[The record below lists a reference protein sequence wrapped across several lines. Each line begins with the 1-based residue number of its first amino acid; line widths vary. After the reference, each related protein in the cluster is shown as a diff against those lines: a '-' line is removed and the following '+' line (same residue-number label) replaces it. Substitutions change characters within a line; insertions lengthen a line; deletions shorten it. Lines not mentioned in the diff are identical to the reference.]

1 LIPVNASKYVKTL
14 QLEGWHQLTQ
24 TQNSS
29 KFVKLDGFCQLML
42 QNASAFLK
50 KNGSYQLIQTE
61 STSIRPNRWLI
72 PVNASKCFEILKL
85 DGWCQL
91 MFQNV

>member
-1 LIPVNASKYVKTL
+1 MQNTSKSTKKEKTRLIPVNASKYDKTL

-29 KFVKLDGFCQLML
+29 KFVELDGFCQLML

-50 KNGSYQLIQTE
+50 QIWFIHVHTN
-61 STSIRPNRWLI
+61 
-72 PVNASKCFEILKL
+72 
-85 DGWCQL
+85 
-91 MFQNV
+91 

>member
-1 LIPVNASKYVKTL
+1 MQDTSKSTKKEKTRLIPVNASKYVKTL

-29 KFVKLDGFCQLML
+29 KFVELDGFCQLML

-50 KNGSYQLIQTE
+50 QI
-61 STSIRPNRWLI
+61 WFI
-72 PVNASKCFEILKL
+72 PTNT
-85 DGWCQL
+85 D
-91 MFQNV
+91 

>member
-1 LIPVNASKYVKTL
+1 MQDTSKSTKKEKTRLIPVNASKYVKTL

-29 KFVKLDGFCQLML
+29 KFVELDGFCQLML

-50 KNGSYQLIQTE
+50 K
-61 STSIRPNRWLI
+61 RFI
-72 PVNASKCFEILKL
+72 PTNT
-85 DGWCQL
+85 D
-91 MFQNV
+91 